1 MAKAIN
7 EEESLEISKFID
19 DFNKLD
25 SQTYEWSDE
34 LWLLMVKNVIVYEDK
49 FKFIFNGGN
58 EVEI

>member
-7 EEESLEISKFID
+7 EEESLETSKFID

-25 SQTYEWSDE
+25 SQIYEWTDE

>member
-25 SQTYEWSDE
+25 SQTYEWTDE

>member
-49 FKFIFNGGN
+49 FIFNGGN

>member
-25 SQTYEWSDE
+25 SQIYEWTDE

>member
-34 LWLLMVKNVIVYEDK
+34 LWLLMVKNVIVYENK

>member
-7 EEESLEISKFID
+7 EEESLEISRFID

-25 SQTYEWSDE
+25 SQTYEWSIE
-34 LWLLMVKNVIVYEDK
+34 LWLLMVKNVIVYENK

>member
-25 SQTYEWSDE
+25 SQTYEWSIE
-34 LWLLMVKNVIVYEDK
+34 LWLLMVKNVIVYENK

>member
-25 SQTYEWSDE
+25 SQQELADE
-34 LWLLMVKNVIVYEDK
+34 LWLLMVKNVIVYENK

>member
-1 MAKAIN
+1 MDNKYLNLLTI
-7 EEESLEISKFID
+7 
-19 DFNKLD
+19 FNKLD

-58 EVEI
+58 EIEI

>member
-25 SQTYEWSDE
+25 SQIYEWSDE

-49 FKFIFNGGN
+49 FRFIFNGGN
-58 EVEI
+58 EIEI

>member
-1 MAKAIN
+1 MVKAIN

-25 SQTYEWSDE
+25 SQQELADE

>member
-1 MAKAIN
+1 MVKAIN

-34 LWLLMVKNVIVYEDK
+34 LWLLMVKNVIVYENK

>member
-7 EEESLEISKFID
+7 EEESLETSKFID

-25 SQTYEWSDE
+25 SQIYEWTDE

-49 FKFIFNGGN
+49 FKFIFNGEN

>member
-1 MAKAIN
+1 MVKAIN

-25 SQTYEWSDE
+25 SQTYEWTDE

>member
-25 SQTYEWSDE
+25 SQTYEWTDE
-34 LWLLMVKNVIVYEDK
+34 LWLLMVKNVIVYKNK
-49 FKFIFNGGN
+49 FKFIFIGEN

>member
-25 SQTYEWSDE
+25 SQTYEWSIE

>member
-49 FKFIFNGGN
+49 FKFIFNGEN

>member
-25 SQTYEWSDE
+25 SQTYEWSIE
-34 LWLLMVKNVIVYEDK
+34 LWLLMVKNVNIYENK

>member
-25 SQTYEWSDE
+25 SQTYEWTDE
-34 LWLLMVKNVIVYEDK
+34 LWLLMVKNVIVYKNK

>member
-25 SQTYEWSDE
+25 SQTYEWTDE
-34 LWLLMVKNVIVYEDK
+34 LWLLMVKNVIVYENK

>member
-49 FKFIFNGGN
+49 FKFVFNGGN

>member
-25 SQTYEWSDE
+25 SQTYEWTDE

-49 FKFIFNGGN
+49 FKFIFNGEN